1 MLTFDVSIDLNS
13 LSNLFHKQTTRSIK
27 KLIFQIILSNGLDIK
42 IVYVNVSSPIAVV
55 NNFCTILVIIQ
66 VDITSLPLE
75 LTVINLLI
83 MKYDMIVG
91 IYNYVCSSESIL
103 SHIQC
108 I

>member
-1 MLTFDVSIDLNS
+1 M
-13 LSNLFHKQTTRSIK
+13 
-27 KLIFQIILSNGLDIK
+27 FQIILSNGLDIK
-42 IVYVNVSSPIAVV
+42 IVYVKVSGPIGIAVV
-55 NNFCTILVIIQ
+55 NNFCTLLVIIQ

-91 IYNYVCSSESIL
+91 IYNYVCSSESVL